1 MKNLFAVLQKIEYAE
16 QLLDKLESGSSD
28 LDWKVCNV
36 VKEVDNLRCGFDSLK
51 EDVTVLESAS
61 SELLTLTNEIGTCLE
76 EHSEQTESDISNI
89 LDSVDSKKET
99 ANAIEGL
106 VHPCGG
112 PGWKQVE
119 FSDFRDRDTSCPMPD
134 LVQLMRDLTHAKLA
148 QLLL

>member
-51 EDVTVLESAS
+51 EDVTVLESANL
-61 SELLTLTNEIGTCLE
+61 ELLTLTNEIRTCRE
-76 EHSEQTESDISNI
+76 EHSEQTESDISDI

-112 PGWKQVE
+112 PGWKQVGFQTLE
-119 FSDFRDRDTSCPMPD
+119 TANTSCPMPD
-134 LVQLMRDLTHAKLA
+134 LVATKCF
-148 QLLL
+148 